1 VSLPR
6 CECRRP
12 RLQQQALVRDLTH
25 MFLPDGGRS
34 ALKSTR
40 SRSVCCLTH
49 ELSQLGPAFRGRF
62 VLQRSNHELTCAAI
76 HDWQSIGCDLSGS
89 RWLLDK
95 LSPAP
100 KRSRPGPATAL
111 PIKEVAALGALLFC
125 GLRAAIDGPV
135 TFRTS
140 RSPARSDIWGNDRPL
155 CPQPPGGPDEPRSVP
170 PSRGSFIGGLGVTD
184 FRREG
189 CCPIFGTTR
198 RHLSA
203 KLREWP

>member
-1 VSLPR
+1 MPVRHSATWVT
-6 CECRRP
+6 RP
-12 RLQQQALVRDLTH
+12 RVPGPFLFAARQQRINLR
-25 MFLPDGGRS
+25 P
-34 ALKSTR
+34 
-40 SRSVCCLTH
+40 
-49 ELSQLGPAFRGRF
+49 
-62 VLQRSNHELTCAAI
+62 AI

-155 CPQPPGGPDEPRSVP
+155 CPQPPGGPDEPRSRPREPGLFHWSLAHSNARAVGTP
-170 PSRGSFIGGLGVTD
+170 PASPPVKAPGACPKLDGIETV
-184 FRREG
+184 
-189 CCPIFGTTR
+189 CCCR
-198 RHLSA
+198 
-203 KLREWP
+203 

>member
-62 VLQRSNHELTCAAI
+62 VSQRGKSRLFSASSRNICPVP
-76 HDWQSIGCDLSGS
+76 DLSLLEHVPWG
-89 RWLLDK
+89 RAPCIKHILERTLLRPRTTGIGLLWL
-95 LSPAP
+95 S
-100 KRSRPGPATAL
+100 
-111 PIKEVAALGALLFC
+111 VAF
-125 GLRAAIDGPV
+125 GL
-135 TFRTS
+135 
-140 RSPARSDIWGNDRPL
+140 
-155 CPQPPGGPDEPRSVP
+155 
-170 PSRGSFIGGLGVTD
+170 
-184 FRREG
+184 
-189 CCPIFGTTR
+189 
-198 RHLSA
+198 
-203 KLREWP
+203 

>member
-1 VSLPR
+1 MCAERGETTGVPVRHSATWVT
-6 CECRRP
+6 RP
-12 RLQQQALVRDLTH
+12 RVPGPFLFAARQQRINLR
-25 MFLPDGGRS
+25 P
-34 ALKSTR
+34 
-40 SRSVCCLTH
+40 
-49 ELSQLGPAFRGRF
+49 
-62 VLQRSNHELTCAAI
+62 AI
-76 HDWQSIGCDLSGS
+76 HDWQSSGCDLSGS